1 MPPSPKGTQPPRAF
15 PFRILR
21 SAILRQRQRPAHGT
35 MTDEL
40 PPPPPGSSPPGE
52 VDQLMAAVY
61 DELRLLAGKFLRGGA
76 AKTLQPTALV
86 HEAYLRLLEQRRVT
100 WNDRTHFFRVA
111 AQMMRR
117 VLVDYW
123 RAKKAVKRAGQ
134 EVRVTLSDQLE
145 MEGANEVDLVAVD
158 QALASLE
165 AFDPQQARI
174 VELRFFTGLTVEET
188 AQALGISTATV
199 KREWAVAKAWM
210 AVELG
215 R

>member
-1 MPPSPKGTQPPRAF
+1 
-15 PFRILR
+15 
-21 SAILRQRQRPAHGT
+21 
-35 MTDEL
+35 
-40 PPPPPGSSPPGE
+40 
-52 VDQLMAAVY
+52 VDLLMGAVY
-61 DELRLLAGKFLRGGA
+61 DELRALAGKFLRGGA

-86 HEAYLRLLEQRRVT
+86 HEAYLRLLDQRRVT
-100 WNDRTHFFRVA
+100 WNDRAHFFRVA

-123 RAKKAVKRAGQ
+123 RAKKAIKRAGQ
-134 EVRVTLSDQLE
+134 EVRVTLSDELE
-145 MEGANEVDLVAVD
+145 VGATNEVDLVAVD

-188 AQALGISTATV
+188 AQALGISSATV

>member
-1 MPPSPKGTQPPRAF
+1 
-15 PFRILR
+15 
-21 SAILRQRQRPAHGT
+21 
-35 MTDEL
+35 
-40 PPPPPGSSPPGE
+40 
-52 VDQLMAAVY
+52 MAAVY

-76 AKTLQPTALV
+76 ARTLQPTALV
-86 HEAYLRLLEQRRVT
+86 HEAYLRLLDQRRVT

-117 VLVDYW
+117 VLVDYY
-123 RAKKAVKRAGQ
+123 RAKRAIKRAGQ
-134 EVRVTLSDQLE
+134 EVRVTLTEDIEVAGGS
-145 MEGANEVDLVAVD
+145 EVDLVAVD
-158 QALASLE
+158 QALTSLD

-174 VELRFFTGLTVEET
+174 VELRFFAGLTVDEV

-210 AVELG
+210 AVELS